1 VLAAERH
8 ARILRHVERRE
19 RASVGELASAL
30 GTSPAT
36 VRRDLS
42 RLEDAGLLQR
52 VHGGAVAAHQSLA
65 TPAATEDDETLA
77 RAVRSRLL
85 PGDAV
90 ILAGQSVMPVVARQ
104 LASEPIRLIV
114 VSNQLDIA
122 QTLLSKPGIE
132 IILLGGKVH
141 SAGYTLPQP
150 LGASDLKFLVANK
163 AFVEVEGV
171 HPKAGIT
178 TTLAADAQFQ
188 RDLLQHALHKTIVA
202 PASHWGLAFTHRV
215 ATASEIDVWLTTG
228 LSAAQRSDVASFGCQ
243 VVENGA

>member
-1 VLAAERH
+1 MLAAERH
-8 ARILRHVERRE
+8 ARILQHVERRE

-30 GTSPAT
+30 ATSSAT

-52 VHGGAVAAHQSLA
+52 VHGGAVAARQALA
-65 TPAATEDDETLA
+65 TPAATVEDEALA

-90 ILAGQSVMPVVARQ
+90 ILAGQAVMPVVARQ
-104 LASEPIRLIV
+104 LASDPIRLIV

-122 QTLLSKPGIE
+122 TTLLGKPGIE

-171 HPKAGIT
+171 HLKAGIT
-178 TTLAADAQFQ
+178 TNVAQDAQFQ
-188 RDLLQHALHKTIVA
+188 RDLLQHALHKTVVA
-202 PASHWGLAFTHRV
+202 PASRWGLAFTHRV
-215 ATASEIDVWLTTG
+215 ALASEIDVWLTTG
-228 LSAAQRSDVASFGCQ
+228 LDAAQRSEIAAFGAG
-243 VVENGA
+243 VVTA